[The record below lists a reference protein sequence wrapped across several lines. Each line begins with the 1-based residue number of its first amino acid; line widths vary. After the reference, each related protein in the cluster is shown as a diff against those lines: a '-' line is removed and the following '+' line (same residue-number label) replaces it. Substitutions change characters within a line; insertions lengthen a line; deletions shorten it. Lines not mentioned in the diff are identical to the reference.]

1 MNKLLGKEIETN
13 TSTENDV
20 NNSNQINNN
29 KNSINFNNLNFED
42 KNLSDPEIAQFV
54 KNDKNYPLF
63 VNFEYQNRDEINGL
77 LTSYLMGNFTNNQ
90 RNNFIAK
97 ILSNYSDIIY
107 TSYKT
112 LKEIRELD
120 MVKYALHYK
129 YKKLRKLNT
138 DLEAEI
144 EDLKRFGETNK
155 TIKDILIKQK
165 CDVEIKYNDSISQL
179 IIYKEEINVKISVF
193 SLKFFIISF

>member
-1 MNKLLGKEIETN
+1 LGKKIE
-13 TSTENDV
+13 SKSIEEENEF
-20 NNSNQINNN
+20 SS
-29 KNSINFNNLNFED
+29 KSININFEEE
-42 KNLSDPEIAQFV
+42 NLTDPEIIQFV

-63 VNFEYQNRDEINGL
+63 VKFDFQNRDEINGL
-77 LTSYLMGNFTNNQ
+77 LTSYMMGNFTNNQ
-90 RNNFIAK
+90 RNNFISQV
-97 ILSNYSDIIY
+97 LSNYSDIIY
-107 TSYKT
+107 TSYST

-120 MVKYALHYK
+120 MVKYALHFK

-144 EDLKRFGETNK
+144 DDLKRFGETNK

-179 IIYKEEINVKISVF
+179 IIYKEEINVI
-193 SLKFFIISF
+193 KFLIIRL